1 MEMPVQI
8 RLASYNVRK
17 CVGLDRR
24 RKPGRIIDVLNSLA
38 ADVIALQ
45 EADRRLGPRPA
56 ALPARLIEEET
67 DFQCLEVS
75 ERGPSIGWHGNAVLV
90 RKGLACGN
98 VERLELP
105 GTEPRGALLVQI
117 GGRFHVVA
125 AHLGLLRRDR
135 RRQLRAI
142 AERLREVSDHAVI
155 LGDFNEWARTRGLEP
170 LQGAY
175 TVNSPGFSYHA
186 ARPVVAL
193 DRIAHGA
200 GLELSD
206 AGVVQSRVTRV
217 ASDHLPIWA
226 DVRISG

>member
-1 MEMPVQI
+1 MPVQI

-24 RKPGRIIDVLNSLA
+24 RKPERIIDVLNTLE

-75 ERGPSIGWHGNAVLV
+75 ESGPSIGWRGNAVLV
-90 RKGLACGN
+90 RKGLATGN
-98 VERLELP
+98 IERLDLP

-125 AHLGLLRRDR
+125 LHLGLLRRDR
-135 RRQLRAI
+135 RRQVRAI
-142 AERLREVSDHAVI
+142 AERLKGASRHAVI
-155 LGDFNEWARTRGLEP
+155 LGDFNEWSRSRGLEP
-170 LQGAY
+170 LQDAY
-175 TVNSPGFSYHA
+175 TVHSPGFSYHA

-193 DRIAHGA
+193 DRIAHGG
-200 GLELSD
+200 GLELRD
-206 AGVVQSRVTRV
+206 AGVIQTRVTRV

-226 DVRISG
+226 DLRILG